1 VPKKRRAGQRSRA
14 RREASAGQ
22 KPGATE
28 GLERCL
34 CNQAPGLEHGGKI
47 WGFHIFRI
55 FWGVLV
61 WLIVVCSE
69 NGWQN
74 VGRIKFEAMELPRV

>member
-1 VPKKRRAGQRSRA
+1 M
-14 RREASAGQ
+14 
-22 KPGATE
+22 
-28 GLERCL
+28 
-34 CNQAPGLEHGGKI
+34 
-47 WGFHIFRI
+47 WGFHMFRI

-61 WLIVVCSE
+61 WLIVVSSE